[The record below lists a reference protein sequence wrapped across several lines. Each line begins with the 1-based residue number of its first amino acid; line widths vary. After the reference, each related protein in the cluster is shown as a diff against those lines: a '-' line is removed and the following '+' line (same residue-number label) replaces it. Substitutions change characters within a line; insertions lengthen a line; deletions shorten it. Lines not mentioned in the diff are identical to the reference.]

1 MQLMLLEQQNEKRI
15 MMARQ
20 EPADQQLSR
29 TILPIRRR
37 KHREVPGL
45 LIPELRET
53 LPLPVG
59 SAHSDIEAK
68 TSKSTEWF
76 HGVT

>member
-45 LIPELRET
+45 LTPELRET
-53 LPLPVG
+53 QPLPVG
-59 SAHSDIEAK
+59 SGRSDNDTEAQV
-68 TSKSTEWF
+68 SF
-76 HGVT
+76 GH